1 MCRKKTDKL
10 NGGKAEIIWNNS
22 KNELVTE
29 PKVRG
34 TYNYGN
40 NKLTHTVKDVIPWLL
55 LGAGKADLSNMG
67 DRLLDTLKKEY
78 LVEDVYCS

>member
-40 NKLTHTVKDVIPWLL
+40 NKLTHTVKDVIP
-55 LGAGKADLSNMG
+55 
-67 DRLLDTLKKEY
+67 
-78 LVEDVYCS
+78 